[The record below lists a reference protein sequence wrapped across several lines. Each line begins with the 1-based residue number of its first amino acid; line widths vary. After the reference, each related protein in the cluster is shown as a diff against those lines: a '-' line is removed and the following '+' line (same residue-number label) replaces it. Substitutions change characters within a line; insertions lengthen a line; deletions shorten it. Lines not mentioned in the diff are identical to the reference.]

1 MQKEPI
7 LNDFLINKNSVT
19 DFNGIANEFQIGN
32 FFATISKKLQTNIHN
47 FLKPWSLNCVLK
59 AYHCEWNSGC
69 IE

>member
-47 FLKPWSLNCVLK
+47 FLKP
-59 AYHCEWNSGC
+59 
-69 IE
+69 